1 MSRGRKA
8 QQDQGEAPGSLPKR
22 GTRWVPLSDLHED
35 PANVRKHGD
44 RNRAAVRASLAEFG
58 QVEPLVV
65 EKGTGRVL
73 GGNCR
78 LGELRAL
85 GQTEALVLEV
95 DTHGVDATRLALA
108 LNQTAIL
115 AEWDPDGLERL
126 IRDLKAEGLEVPGFD
141 DEALTE
147 LLDDAAEEVP
157 GLDDEGSDY
166 EQKYAVLVQC
176 DGETHQQQ
184 TFERL
189 AGLGYTC
196 KVLAL

>member
-1 MSRGRKA
+1 MGGFVDHA
-8 QQDQGEAPGSLPKR
+8 EVQQQP
-22 GTRWVPLSDLHED
+22 SDD
-35 PANVRKHGD
+35 PN
-44 RNRAAVRASLAEFG
+44 
-58 QVEPLVV
+58 
-65 EKGTGRVL
+65 
-73 GGNCR
+73 
-78 LGELRAL
+78 
-85 GQTEALVLEV
+85 
-95 DTHGVDATRLALA
+95 
-108 LNQTAIL
+108 
-115 AEWDPDGLERL
+115 
-126 IRDLKAEGLEVPGFD
+126 
-141 DEALTE
+141 EALTE